1 MSVYPD
7 NTLQM
12 TVAGS
17 STEAVPV
24 GIVEISENDLDFVSG
39 GKKTVSGDKVTVKN
53 NGDIECSGNCT
64 VTVN

>member
-12 TVAGS
+12 TVTGS
-17 STEAVPV
+17 STEAMPV
-24 GIVEISENDLDFVSG
+24 GIVEITEADLDFVSG
-39 GKKTVSGDKVTVKN
+39 GKKTVSGDKVIVKS
-53 NGDIECSGNCT
+53 NGDIECTGNCT